1 MVVSTLP
8 MEDWGQ
14 GFYGED
20 REVKSD
26 NYLIGYGLRLHYLG
40 KPSWLFVFGFLN
52 LETFIEI
59 DFGLGLGLF
68 M

>member
-8 MEDWGQ
+8 MEGWGQ
-14 GFYGED
+14 GFYRED

-26 NYLIGYGLRLHYLG
+26 NCSIGYGLRLHYLG

-52 LETFIEI
+52 LETFTEI